1 MTLRLTRSLAEI
13 LPGSASLRILW
24 TILAIVW
31 GGYAAH
37 ARDLSSVAMND
48 VSAALDRLRGNGA
61 ALRSFL
67 VEMPKGGDL
76 HNHLSGAVYAE
87 SALAWARAEGWCFD
101 VASKAALPPPCDAAS
116 KPSLVD
122 ALRSTQAYRDA
133 INAWSMR
140 DVITAQVSGHDQFF
154 NSFFRFSDVTGNNIG
169 AALAEVVERAASQ
182 NILYLELMIS
192 PLMGEAR
199 DLGEQI
205 GWKDDPDAMLAALD
219 NKGLGDLV
227 KRAAASVG
235 AIVDDKDRRLS
246 CGDAAHRRRGC
257 DVVVRFLAQVYRNV
271 DRAKLFSQ
279 TALAARLASLEGPV
293 VGLNLVA
300 AEDDEITLG
309 SYSDQMRIVGD
320 IGRRH
325 PKARISLHAGEL
337 TMGLVPPKDLAFHI
351 REAVEIAGAKRIG
364 HGVDIGFERDAEE
377 LMGRMAH
384 DGILVEINL
393 TSNAQILGV
402 EGPDHPFPLY
412 RRAGVPTALSTD
424 DEGVSRIDLTH
435 EYQRAARAYDLS
447 YRDLK
452 QLSRNSLTYAFLPG
466 ESLWRDPGAARPV
479 SACAGGQRGATAPSR
494 DCSRFMAGSEKARLQ
509 WELEARFARFE
520 SKWSGRAGKP
530 ANSIALASP
539 PLSSSKRE
547 RSARRVH

>member
-1 MTLRLTRSLAEI
+1 
-13 LPGSASLRILW
+13 
-24 TILAIVW
+24 
-31 GGYAAH
+31 
-37 ARDLSSVAMND
+37 
-48 VSAALDRLRGNGA
+48 
-61 ALRSFL
+61 
-67 VEMPKGGDL
+67 
-76 HNHLSGAVYAE
+76 
-87 SALAWARAEGWCFD
+87 
-101 VASKAALPPPCDAAS
+101 
-116 KPSLVD
+116 
-122 ALRSTQAYRDA
+122 
-133 INAWSMR
+133 
-140 DVITAQVSGHDQFF
+140 
-154 NSFFRFSDVTGNNIG
+154 
-169 AALAEVVERAASQ
+169 
-182 NILYLELMIS
+182 
-192 PLMGEAR
+192 
-199 DLGEQI
+199 
-205 GWKDDPDAMLAALD
+205 
-219 NKGLGDLV
+219 
-227 KRAAASVG
+227 
-235 AIVDDKDRRLS
+235 
-246 CGDAAHRRRGC
+246 
-257 DVVVRFLAQVYRNV
+257 VVRFLAQVYRNV

-309 SYSDQMRIVGD
+309 NYSDQMRIVGD

-337 TMGLVPPKDLAFHI
+337 TMGLVPPKDLTFHI

-364 HGVDIGFERDAEE
+364 HGVDIGFERDAKE
-377 LMGRMAH
+377 LMRRMAH

-412 RRAGVPTALSTD
+412 RRVGVPTALSTD

-435 EYQRAARAYDLS
+435 EYQRAARAYELS

-479 SACAGGQRGATAPSR
+479 SACAGGQLGATAPSR

-509 WELEARFARFE
+509 WGLEARFARFE

-547 RSARRVH
+547 RSARRVR